1 MNRAGMSSTVIDC
14 GTLIDGVSDEPIA
27 DARVSIEDGQI
38 QAAGPRESVS
48 VPDEATVIDH
58 SDQVVT
64 PGFIDLHVH
73 LSGTRSFQPMERIET
88 GLPYKAALATADMRA
103 LLKAGFTTVR
113 DVGGPTNI
121 GLRDAVADGE
131 IPGPRMYVSGRAIS
145 RSGGHAD
152 MSQLPTAWVEQS
164 DTLLGVQADGIAECR
179 KKARQELRRGADLIK
194 ITITGGMASKGTIPD
209 QVHYTDAETQVF
221 AEEAHALGG
230 HAAAHAYGSPGI
242 NAAIRNGID
251 TIEHAIGFD
260 DEGVELAHEHGATLV
275 PTLSAIYRLA
285 YEGEEHGLPEYHV
298 EKGRRF
304 VDKHAES
311 VARAYEADVPVAF
324 GTDCN
329 GSYLHPHGDN
339 AIEFELLV
347 DQAGM
352 DEMDAL
358 KAGTSVAADAI
369 GVDDIGAVAPDRQAD
384 LVVLDEDPLDDI
396 SATRNEVAAVYQNGE
411 RVDNA
416 V

>member
-1 MNRAGMSSTVIDC
+1 MSATVIDC
-14 GTLIDGVSDEPIA
+14 GTLIDGISEEPIA
-27 DARVSIEDGQI
+27 DARISIEDGQI

-48 VPDEATVIDH
+48 VPDGATVVDH

-73 LSGTRSFQPMERIET
+73 VSGTRSFQPMERIET
-88 GLPYKAALATADMRA
+88 SCSYKSALGTADLRR
-103 LLKAGFTTVR
+103 LLRAGFTTVR
-113 DVGGPTNI
+113 DVGGGTNI

-131 IPGPRMYVSGRAIS
+131 IPGPRMYASGRAIS

-152 MSQLPTAWVEQS
+152 MNQLPQEWLENAT
-164 DTLLGVQADGIAECR
+164 DLLGVQADGVAECR
-179 KKARQELRRGADLIK
+179 KRARQELRKGADLIK

-209 QVHYTDAETQVF
+209 QVHYTDAETQAF
-221 AEEAHALGG
+221 AEEAHALGK
-230 HAAAHAYGSPGI
+230 HAAAHAYGAPGI

-260 DEGVELAHEHGATLV
+260 EEGVELAHEHGAVLV

-285 YEGEEHGLPEYHV
+285 YEGEDHGLPEYHV

-358 KAGTSVAADAI
+358 KAGTSIAADAI
-369 GVDDIGAVAPDRQAD
+369 GVDDIGAIVPDRQAD
-384 LVVLDEDPLDDI
+384 LVVLDENPLDDI
-396 SATRNEVAAVYQNGE
+396 SATRNEVAAVYQHGE